1 MSTPSLFDRGF
12 QFGDGLFET
21 IRVEYGE
28 VQQFDL
34 HWQRLKRG
42 AEVLGIRLPSRR
54 ILERR
59 CQSLAKPSLP
69 DEDASWPAV
78 AALKLQITRGDTVG
92 GYAAPETLPANV
104 YLNIRPVAL
113 NPVFWQQGIRLRWCQ
128 QRLAIQPA
136 LAGLKH
142 SNRLEQVLARREW
155 QQDYQE
161 GLMCDTEGYVV
172 EGTASNLFICRDG
185 EWFTPTLDRC
195 GVAGTMRQQLI
206 NWLLGKG
213 HTVTEQRLTVEQ
225 VAEAEQLLM
234 CNAIIGL
241 WPVAELEGVAKSL
254 HPLTSEMLATL
265 APAMASAKDS

>member
-1 MSTPSLFDRGF
+1 MSTPSLSDRGF

-21 IRVEYGE
+21 IRVERGE

-42 AEVLGIRLPSRR
+42 AEVLDIRLPARR

-59 CQSLAKPSLP
+59 CQALAKPSLP

-104 YLNIRPVAL
+104 YLSIRPVAL
-113 NPVFWQQGIRLRWCQ
+113 NPAFWQQGIRLRWCR
-128 QRLAIQPA
+128 QRLAIQPV

-155 QQDYQE
+155 QQDFQE
-161 GLMCDTEGYVV
+161 GLMCDTDGYVV
-172 EGTASNLFICRDG
+172 EGTASNLFIYSDG
-185 EWFTPTLDRC
+185 QWLTPVLDRC
-195 GVAGTMRQQLI
+195 GVAGTMRQQI
-206 NWLLGKG
+206 MAWLAENGQPVL
-213 HTVTEQRLTVEQ
+213 EQRLTMEQ
-225 VAEAEQLLM
+225 VTEATHLLVS
-234 CNAIIGL
+234 NAIIGV
-241 WPVAELEGVAKSL
+241 WPVAELDGESKAL
-254 HPLTSEMLATL
+254 HSFTADMIKAL
-265 APAMASAKDS
+265 APAVASAKGS